1 MREHRAAYRYA
12 RALMDL
18 AVEQGKAGHVEED
31 MRLIL
36 ETIDGSDPLKDML
49 HSPVISDQD
58 KGGALKALF
67 GKTQALTTDLFN
79 LLANNRRVDILKEVA
94 SQYRALYDQM
104 QGQDVAHV
112 VTPVPLS
119 GDLEKKLLKQIKAI
133 TGRDVVVEN
142 EIDPDLIGGF
152 VLRLGD
158 LEYNASISS
167 KLRNL
172 KRELVKK

>member
-1 MREHRAAYRYA
+1 MANRYA

-18 AVEQGKAGHVEED
+18 AVEQGKAEQVEKD
-31 MRLIL
+31 MRLII
-36 ETIDGSDPLKDML
+36 ETIDGSDPLKEML
-49 HSPVISDQD
+49 QSPVISDHD
-58 KGGALKALF
+58 KGETLKALF
-67 GKTQALTTDLFN
+67 GKAQALTADLFN
-79 LLANNRRVDILKEVA
+79 LLANNRRADILKEIA
-94 SQYRALYDQM
+94 GQYLALYDQM
-104 QGQDVAHV
+104 QGQDVAQV

-119 GDLEKKLLKQIKAI
+119 AQLEQKILKQIKAI

-167 KLRNL
+167 KLTNL